1 LDQSKIDEIV
11 EKIKGQ
17 ISQGEYSAG
26 QRLPSERDLAEQL
39 SVSRATIRSV
49 LSRLQAEGLIE
60 IVPRGGAFV
69 KSTKTVDVVSRG
81 VEHQQFNTFM
91 EHFHRQGKEVL
102 VRFLEPSKII
112 PAGKDIGEKLNV
124 SPETEVFRRYRV
136 QIVDRFPYRIME
148 GYYLAS
154 IFRELCDRD
163 QHLYPVQRWDDK
175 YVPFFKWLR
184 EEKKIFPSKS
194 KERLKCRMPN
204 AEEAKILSISRN
216 QPVVEL
222 HRWVWGRPDKAE
234 EDILFEYSKII
245 YNASLHEFEYEFEL
259 GQG

>member
-1 LDQSKIDEIV
+1 MEQSKIDEIV
-11 EKIKGQ
+11 EKIKNQ
-17 ISQGEYSAG
+17 ILQGEYSAG

-69 KSTKTVDVVSRG
+69 KSTKTVDVITRG

-91 EHFHRQGKEVL
+91 EHFHKQGKEVL

-124 SPETEVFRRYRV
+124 PPDTEVFRRYRV

-163 QHLYPVQRWDDK
+163 QQLYPVQRWDDK

-184 EEKKIFPSKS
+184 EEKKIFPSKV

-222 HRWVWGRPDKAE
+222 HRWVWGKSKE
-234 EDILFEYSKII
+234 KEQDILFEFSKII
-245 YNASLHEFEYEFEL
+245 YNASLHEFEYELEL
-259 GQG
+259 GRK

>member
-1 LDQSKIDEIV
+1 MESRIDEIV
-11 EKIKGQ
+11 EKIKNQ
-17 ISQGEYSAG
+17 LSQGEYSAG

-39 SVSRATIRSV
+39 SVSRTTIRSV

-69 KSTKTVDVVSRG
+69 RSSSTVDVISRG
-81 VEHQQFNTFM
+81 VKDKQSDTFM
-91 EHFHRQGKEVL
+91 EYFHQQGKEVL
-102 VRFLEPSKII
+102 VRFIEPSKII

-124 SPETEVFRRYRV
+124 PPETEVFRRYRV

-148 GYYLAS
+148 SYYLAS

-163 QHLYPVQRWDDK
+163 QRLYPVQRWDDK

-222 HRWVWGRPDKAE
+222 HRWVWGKPEGKE

-259 GQG
+259 GRE

>member
-1 LDQSKIDEIV
+1 LEQSKIDEIV
-11 EKIKGQ
+11 EKIKNQ
-17 ISQGEYSAG
+17 ILQGEYSAG

-69 KSTKTVDVVSRG
+69 KSTKTVDVITRG

-91 EHFHRQGKEVL
+91 EHFHKQGKEVL

-124 SPETEVFRRYRV
+124 PPDTEVFRRYRV

-163 QHLYPVQRWDDK
+163 QQLYPVQRWDDK

-184 EEKKIFPSKS
+184 EEKKIFPSKV

-222 HRWVWGRPDKAE
+222 HRWVWGKSKE
-234 EDILFEYSKII
+234 KEQDILFEFSKII
-245 YNASLHEFEYEFEL
+245 YNASLHEFEYELEL
-259 GQG
+259 GRK